1 MPTSLPHL
9 SRFELQCLR
18 MLWDED
24 EATVRDIHDKIQD
37 APSYSTVRKI
47 FERLEDKG
55 AVERVRR
62 DGAAWVYRSAVA
74 PTPVI
79 QREIRRFLDGLF
91 NGSAGPL
98 VAHLAEMDALSLED
112 LKEIEKLAVD
122 ADSDSAAAAAPGSDV
137 GADPDSDAGANPDSN
152 AGAGGRD
159 REGDS

>member
-1 MPTSLPHL
+1 MTKSLPHL

-18 MLWDED
+18 MLWDAE
-24 EATVRDIHDKIQD
+24 EATVRDIHDRIAD

-79 QREIRRFLDGLF
+79 RREIRRFLDGLF
-91 NGSAGPL
+91 NGAAGPL
-98 VAHLAEMDALSLED
+98 VAHLAEMDALTLED
-112 LKEIEKLAVD
+112 LEQIEKLA
-122 ADSDSAAAAAPGSDV
+122 AAEDEEEGS
-137 GADPDSDAGANPDSN
+137 
-152 AGAGGRD
+152 
-159 REGDS
+159 